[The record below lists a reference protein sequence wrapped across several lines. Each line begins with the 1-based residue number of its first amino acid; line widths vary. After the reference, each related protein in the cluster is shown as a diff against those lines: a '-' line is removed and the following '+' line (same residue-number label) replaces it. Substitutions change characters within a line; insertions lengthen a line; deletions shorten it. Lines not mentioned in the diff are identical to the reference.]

1 MIVIIEPQCR
11 GFAHEEFNAAFL
23 YGYSLAYPD
32 EQLIFFAEKGHINSV
47 KDVLV
52 SSQISIIQFQFKELI
67 IPKEISISNPRVVF
81 QYFKL
86 LKIIL
91 DFCLSNNCNKIV
103 FLSIYTYNLIPL
115 KYLLNFKYTNSFK
128 IHIVLHGTLEFI
140 KRKNFT
146 FFSQNIKRITYYINR
161 KLGIKTKF
169 LSWEPVNR
177 FLYEK
182 LFKFTLRLKGNRNF
196 TYFVMREDSL
206 SKIYNYLPE
215 DWKYF
220 KAIDLPYLYSK
231 NNDSRKINSSDQ
243 ITFATFGKGNTNE
256 LRRVVDYFAQGNGN
270 KNNCKLVII
279 GGEVLN
285 EYDDF
290 EQIEYPI
297 KNLRFSRLEFEEILI
312 RVDYFIFLYDKDSY
326 ELTTSGAFF
335 DAIAN
340 SIPMVFLKNYC
351 FDHYYENYNFGYPC
365 NDING
370 MLLTLDKVIENHQQ
384 NYNGLVTEI
393 RRMQNDISIS
403 HNYSK
408 LYFNNAGN

>member
-1 MIVIIEPQCR
+1 MIVIVEPQCR
-11 GFAHEEFNAAFL
+11 GFSHEEFNAAFL
-23 YGYSLAYPD
+23 YGYSLAYPA
-32 EQLIFFAEKGHINSV
+32 EEVFFFAEKNHINSV
-47 KDVLV
+47 KDVLL
-52 SSQISIIQFQFKELI
+52 SSQLSVKQFQFKELI
-67 IPKEISISNPRVVF
+67 IPETISNSNPLVIF

-86 LKIIL
+86 LKTIL
-91 DFCLSNNCNKIV
+91 EFCIRNNCNKIT

-115 KYLLNFKYTNSFK
+115 KYLLNFKYSNSFK

-146 FFSQNIKRITYYINR
+146 FPPQIIKRLTYYLNR
-161 KLGIKTKF
+161 KLGIKTKL
-169 LSWEPVNR
+169 LSRAPVNS

-182 LFKFTLRLKGNRNF
+182 LFKFTLSLKGNYNI

-215 DWKYF
+215 DWIYF
-220 KAIDLPYLYSK
+220 KAIDLPYIYRK
-231 NNDSRKINSSDQ
+231 NNNRKINRSDQ
-243 ITFATFGKGNTNE
+243 LTFATFGKGNTNE

-297 KNLRFSRLEFEEILI
+297 KNLRFSRLEFEKILI
-312 RVDYFIFLYDKDSY
+312 NVDYFIFLYEEDSY

-340 SIPMVFLKNYC
+340 CIPMVFLKNHC
-351 FDHYYENYNFGYPC
+351 FDHYYENYNFGYNC
-365 NDING
+365 KNISG

-384 NYNGLVTEI
+384 NYKGLTTEI
-393 RRMQNDISIS
+393 SRMQNDTSIS

-408 LYFNNAGN
+408 LHFNN